1 MTGDTVLAALAL
13 CPAPPKM
20 RPSRGVALPS
30 TCATALNARKSAA
43 FFAQLST
50 ARGETPR
57 HVAPLRRFYKRVARR
72 AERRAGKHIDVEAAI
87 LDVSCDYCGRI
98 ACTDIWCGEHSFDD
112 LLDDD
117 VYLHSP
123 RRGEFHDTFASLDDF
138 GLPLDFDSIED
149 DGFDVADR
157 DARAW
162 RDLYDD
168 LGDL

>member
-50 ARGETPR
+50 VRGETPR

-72 AERRAGKHIDVEAAI
+72 AERREGNRIDVDAA
-87 LDVSCDYCGRI
+87 LADVTCDYCGSR
-98 ACTDIWCGEHSFDD
+98 ACTDFYCGMHDGSHDEDVSVRGRDLRGVTVPAYLDEDFDFD
-112 LLDDD
+112 ADPLDDD
-117 VYLHSP
+117 
-123 RRGEFHDTFASLDDF
+123 AQADF
-138 GLPLDFDSIED
+138 
-149 DGFDVADR
+149 

-162 RDLYDD
+162 RYLDTWEDL
-168 LGDL
+168 